1 MLKVEGI
8 QTYYGESH
16 ILQGLSLRVEQGEV
30 VALLGRNG
38 AGKTTTLKSIMGIVP
53 PRGGRITFEGEDIT
67 GMAPHLVA
75 RRHIAWIPEE
85 RRILGNLTVFENLK
99 ISTLY
104 TTRQGTETATRL
116 EDALRLFPKLRERL
130 NQRGKTLSGGEQQML
145 AIARGLVAHPSLML
159 VDEPTEGLMP
169 IVVRQLRETLQAI
182 NAQGTAILLVE
193 QNTEIAL
200 ALARRVYLIDR
211 GRIPFEG
218 SPGDLR
224 GNPELMRQL
233 IGV

>member
-1 MLKVEGI
+1 MLKAKAI
-8 QTYYGESH
+8 HSFYGKSH
-16 ILQGLSLRVEQGEV
+16 ILQGVSIHLEQGNLV
-30 VALLGRNG
+30 CLLGRNG
-38 AGKTTTLKSIMGIVP
+38 VGKSTTLKSIMGIVP
-53 PRGGRITFEGEDIT
+53 PRGGRITFEGQNIT
-67 GMAPHLVA
+67 GLAPHLVA
-75 RRHIAWIPEE
+75 RRRIAWVPEE
-85 RRILGNLTVFENLK
+85 RRILGNLTVLENLK
-99 ISTLY
+99 LSMLY
-104 TTRQGTETATRL
+104 TTREGTDTAAHL
-116 EDALRLFPKLRERL
+116 EDTLRLFPRLRERL

-145 AIARGLVAHPSLML
+145 AIARGLVAQPALML

-169 IVVRQLRETLQAI
+169 LVVRQLQETLRAI

-200 ALARRVYLIDR
+200 GLARRVYLIDR

-224 GNPELMRQL
+224 GKPELMRQL

>member
-85 RRILGNLTVFENLK
+85 RRILGNLTVLENLK
-99 ISTLY
+99 LSTLY
-104 TTRQGTETATRL
+104 TIREETETATRL

>member
-1 MLKVEGI
+1 MLRVEAI
-8 QTYYGESH
+8 HAFYGESH
-16 ILQGLSLRVEQGEV
+16 ILQGLSLRVDRGEA

-53 PRGGRITFEGEDIT
+53 PRGGRITFEGQNIT
-67 GMAPHLVA
+67 GLAPHLVA
-75 RRHIAWIPEE
+75 RRRIAWVPEE
-85 RRILGNLTVFENLK
+85 RRILGNLTVLENLK
-99 ISTLY
+99 LSMLY
-104 TTRQGTETATRL
+104 TTRKGTDTAAL
-116 EDALRLFPKLRERL
+116 EDTLRLFPKLRERL

-145 AIARGLVAHPSLML
+145 AIARGLVAQPALML

-169 IVVRQLRETLQAI
+169 LVVRQLQETLRAI
-182 NAQGTAILLVE
+182 NTQGTAVLLVE

-200 ALARRVYLIDR
+200 GLARRVYLIDR

-224 GNPELMRQL
+224 GKPELMRQL

>member
-1 MLKVEGI
+1 MLRVEAI
-8 QTYYGESH
+8 QAYYGESH
-16 ILQGLSLRVEQGEV
+16 ILQGLSLRVDRGEA

-53 PRGGRITFEGEDIT
+53 PRGGRITFEGQDIT
-67 GMAPHLVA
+67 GLAPHLVA
-75 RRHIAWIPEE
+75 RRRIAWVPEE
-85 RRILGNLTVFENLK
+85 RRILGNLTVLENLK
-99 ISTLY
+99 LSMLY
-104 TTRQGTETATRL
+104 TTRKGTDTAAL
-116 EDALRLFPKLRERL
+116 EDTLRLFPKLRERL

-145 AIARGLVAHPSLML
+145 AIARGLVAQPALML

-169 IVVRQLRETLQAI
+169 LVVRQLQETLRAI
-182 NAQGTAILLVE
+182 NTQGTAVLLVE

-200 ALARRVYLIDR
+200 GLARRVYLIDR

-224 GNPELMRQL
+224 GKPELMRQL